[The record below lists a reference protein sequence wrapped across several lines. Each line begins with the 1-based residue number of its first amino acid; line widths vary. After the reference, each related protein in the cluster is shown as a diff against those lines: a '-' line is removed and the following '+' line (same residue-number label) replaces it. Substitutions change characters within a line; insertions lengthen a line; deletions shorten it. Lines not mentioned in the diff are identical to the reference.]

1 MSLEETKLVLAKL
14 EALKKHVENY
24 FESEEQNPGVYWA
37 TLFPIN
43 HAIDHAITVMD
54 GHVQLQQAQQRQ
66 EQAS

>member
-1 MSLEETKLVLAKL
+1 MNLEELELVLAKL

-24 FESEEQNPGVYWA
+24 FESEEQHPGIYWA

-54 GHVQLQQAQQRQ
+54 GHVQLQQIQ
-66 EQAS
+66 EKQAS